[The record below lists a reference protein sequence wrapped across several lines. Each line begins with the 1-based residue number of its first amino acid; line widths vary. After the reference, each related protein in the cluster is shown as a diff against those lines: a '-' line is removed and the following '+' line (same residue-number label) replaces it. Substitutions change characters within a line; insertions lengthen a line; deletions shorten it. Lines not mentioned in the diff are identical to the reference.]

1 MSKANPE
8 HPTTHSVLV
17 QRTVVFWERVDVEAT
32 TPEDAV
38 ELAQEEAGVYD
49 WSNSHELDVSIT
61 AKRDGEVLAEVAYE
75 DWPLASSMTR
85 SQLPRCL
92 TPRAPRRRA

>member
-1 MSKANPE
+1 MRKANPE
-8 HPTTHSVLV
+8 QPTTYSVLV

-49 WSNSHELDVSIT
+49 WSNCHELEVCIT
-61 AKRDGEVLAEVAYE
+61 VEMDGEVLAEVTYE
-75 DWPLASSMTR
+75 N
-85 SQLPRCL
+85 
-92 TPRAPRRRA
+92 